1 MPNLNDKFIKS
12 LPLPKGKHKIY
23 WDGRL
28 IGLGIRI
35 TDNNAK
41 SFVLRYVINGR
52 ERKYTLGGYP
62 ALSYSAARDMAIQMK
77 GEITKGNDPLDE
89 RQAIHNIPT
98 VKQLAEDFLKA
109 KEKVLRP
116 RTMKDYREFFFKKH
130 IVPKFGNLKIDSI
143 GKKEI
148 ENFHRSFS
156 ETPRMGNRVLE
167 IMRVMFN
174 TALSWEILEK
184 NPTQGIKKFPE
195 HKRERYLSE
204 DEIGRLTK
212 TLDAEP
218 NQMSANII
226 RLILLTGSRK
236 GEVLSAR
243 WQDFEGEVW
252 AKPAFLT
259 KQNKIS
265 RIPLSPEAVDILQ
278 KMKTKIVTEKKLAT
292 FTDNRIVST
301 EQYLF
306 YNIQTKTHQKDIKR
320 FWLEVCKKA
329 KIKNATIHDLRHT
342 FASVLVSNGIGLE
355 VIGKLVGHSNIRTT
369 QRYAH
374 LADSALKQATNIMS
388 SKVVKRSGS

>member
-23 WDGRL
+23 WDDRL

-62 ALSYSAARDMAIQMK
+62 ALSYSAARDMAIQVK
-77 GEITKGNDPLDE
+77 GEITKGHDPLDE
-89 RQAIHNIPT
+89 RQAIHSTPT

-156 ETPRMGNRVLE
+156 ETPRMGNRILE

-174 TALSWEILEK
+174 TAVSWEILEK

-204 DEIGRLTK
+204 DEISRLTNV
-212 TLDAEP
+212 LDAEP

-265 RIPLSPEAVDILQ
+265 RIPLSEEAVDILQ

-306 YNIQTKTHQKDIKR
+306 YNTQTKTHQKDIKR

-329 KIKNATIHDLRHT
+329 KIKDATIHDLRHT
-342 FASVLVSNGIGLE
+342 FASVLVSNGVGLE

-374 LADSALKQATNIMS
+374 LANSSLKQATSMFANKIM
-388 SKVVKRSGS
+388 KKN

>member
-1 MPNLNDKFIKS
+1 
-12 LPLPKGKHKIY
+12 
-23 WDGRL
+23 
-28 IGLGIRI
+28 
-35 TDNNAK
+35 
-41 SFVLRYVINGR
+41 
-52 ERKYTLGGYP
+52 
-62 ALSYSAARDMAIQMK
+62 
-77 GEITKGNDPLDE
+77 
-89 RQAIHNIPT
+89 
-98 VKQLAEDFLKA
+98 
-109 KEKVLRP
+109 
-116 RTMKDYREFFFKKH
+116 MKDYREFFFKKH

-174 TALSWEILEK
+174 TAVSWEILEK
-184 NPTQGIKKFPE
+184 NPTQGIKRFPE

-204 DEIGRLTK
+204 DEISRLTK

-265 RIPLSPEAVDILQ
+265 RIPLSEEAVDILQ
-278 KMKTKIVTEKKLAT
+278 KMKTKIVSEKKLAT

-306 YNIQTKTHQKDIKR
+306 YNTQTKTHQKDIKR

-329 KIKNATIHDLRHT
+329 KIKDVTIHDLRHT
-342 FASVLVSNGIGLE
+342 FASVLVSNGVGLE

-374 LADSALKQATNIMS
+374 LANSSLKQAANLMS
-388 SKVVKRSGS
+388 DKIKNSS

>member
-1 MPNLNDKFIKS
+1 M
-12 LPLPKGKHKIY
+12 
-23 WDGRL
+23 
-28 IGLGIRI
+28 GIRI
-35 TDNNAK
+35 TDNSAK

-62 ALSYSAARDMAIQMK
+62 ALSYSAARDMAIQLK
-77 GEITKGNDPLDE
+77 GEITKGHDPLDE
-89 RQAIHNIPT
+89 RQAIHGTPT

-116 RTMKDYREFFFKKH
+116 NTLKDYREFFFKKH
-130 IVPKFGNLKIDSI
+130 IITKFGNLKIDSI

-148 ENFHRSFS
+148 ESFHRSFS

-167 IMRVMFN
+167 IIHVMFN
-174 TALSWEILEK
+174 TAVSWEILEK

-204 DEIGRLTK
+204 DEISRLTK
-212 TLDAEP
+212 VLDEEP

-265 RIPLSPEAVDILQ
+265 RIPLSQEAVDILQ
-278 KMKTKIVTEKKLAT
+278 KMKTKIVSEKKLAT
-292 FTDNRIVST
+292 FTDNRIIST
-301 EQYLF
+301 KQYLF
-306 YNIQTKTHQKDIKR
+306 YNT
-320 FWLEVCKKA
+320 
-329 KIKNATIHDLRHT
+329 
-342 FASVLVSNGIGLE
+342 
-355 VIGKLVGHSNIRTT
+355 
-369 QRYAH
+369 
-374 LADSALKQATNIMS
+374 
-388 SKVVKRSGS
+388 

>member
-23 WDGRL
+23 WDDRL

-35 TDNNAK
+35 TDNNSK

-62 ALSYSAARDMAIQMK
+62 ALSYSAARDMAIQLK
-77 GEITKGNDPLDE
+77 GEITKGHDPLDE
-89 RQAIHNIPT
+89 RQAIQGTPT

-116 RTMKDYREFFFKKH
+116 STLKDYREFFFKKH
-130 IVPKFGNLKIDSI
+130 IIAKFGNLKIDSI

-156 ETPRMGNRVLE
+156 ETPRMGNRLLE

-174 TALSWEILEK
+174 TAVSWEILEK
-184 NPTQGIKKFPE
+184 NPAQGIKKFPE

-204 DEIGRLTK
+204 DEISRLTEA
-212 TLDAEP
+212 LDAEP
-218 NQMSANII
+218 NQMNANII

-265 RIPLSPEAVDILQ
+265 RIPLSEEAVDILQ
-278 KMKTKIVTEKKLAT
+278 KMKTKIVSEKKLAT

-306 YNIQTKTHQKDIKR
+306 YNTQTKTHQKDIKR

-329 KIKNATIHDLRHT
+329 KIKDATIHDLRHT
-342 FASVLVSNGIGLE
+342 FASILVSNGVGLE

-374 LADSALKQATNIMS
+374 LANSSLKQATSMLAG
-388 SKVVKRSGS
+388 KVMKKA

>member
-23 WDGRL
+23 WDDRL

-62 ALSYSAARDMAIQMK
+62 ALSHSAARDMAIQVK
-77 GEITKGNDPLDE
+77 GEITKGHDPLDE
-89 RQAIHNIPT
+89 RQAIHSTPT
-98 VKQLAEDFLKA
+98 VKQLAEDFLKV

-143 GKKEI
+143 TKKEI

-156 ETPRMGNRVLE
+156 ETPRMGNRILE

-174 TALSWEILEK
+174 TAVSWEILEK

-204 DEIGRLTK
+204 DEISRLTK

-218 NQMSANII
+218 NQMSADII

-265 RIPLSPEAVDILQ
+265 RIPLSDEAVDILQ
-278 KMKTKIVTEKKLAT
+278 KMKTKIVPEKKLAT

-306 YNIQTKTHQKDIKR
+306 YNTQTKTHQKDIKR

-329 KIKNATIHDLRHT
+329 KIKDATIHDLRHT
-342 FASVLVSNGIGLE
+342 FASVLVSNGVGLE
-355 VIGKLVGHSNIRTT
+355 VIGKLVGNSNIRTT

-374 LADSALKQATNIMS
+374 LANSSLKQATSMFAN
-388 SKVVKRSGS
+388 KVMKKT

>member
-23 WDGRL
+23 WDDRL

-62 ALSYSAARDMAIQMK
+62 ALSYSAARDMAIQVK
-77 GEITKGNDPLDE
+77 GEITKGHDPLDE
-89 RQAIHNIPT
+89 RQAIHNTPT
-98 VKQLAEDFLKA
+98 VKELAEDFLKA

-116 RTMKDYREFFFKKH
+116 RTMKDYRDFFFKKH

-143 GKKEI
+143 TKKEI

-174 TALSWEILEK
+174 TAVSWEILEK

-212 TLDAEP
+212 VLDAEP

-265 RIPLSPEAVDILQ
+265 RIPLSPEAVDILRE
-278 KMKTKIVTEKKLAT
+278 MKTKIVTEKKLAT

-306 YNIQTKTHQKDIKR
+306 YNTQTKTHQKDIKR

-329 KIKNATIHDLRHT
+329 KIKDATIHDLRHT

-374 LADSALKQATNIMS
+374 LANSSLKQATAMFAN
-388 SKVVKRSGS
+388 KVMKKD

>member
-1 MPNLNDKFIKS
+1 MPNLNDKFIRS
-12 LPLPKGKHKIY
+12 LPLPQSKDKVY
-23 WDGRL
+23 YDDRL
-28 IGLGIRI
+28 TGLGLRI
-35 TDNNAK
+35 TNIGSK
-41 SFVLRYVINGR
+41 SFFLRYVINGR
-52 ERKYTLGGYP
+52 ERKYKIGGHP
-62 ALSYSAARDMAIQMK
+62 ELSCVAAKEIAIQLK
-77 GEITKGNDPLDE
+77 SEIARGFDPHE
-89 RQAIHNIPT
+89 EKQAIINTPT
-98 VKQLAEDFLKA
+98 IKEFAADFLKA

-116 RTMKDYREFFFKKH
+116 STLKSYRVFFLEKH
-130 IVPKFGNLKIDSI
+130 LIPKFGNLKINAI
-143 GKKEI
+143 TKKEI
-148 ENFHRSFS
+148 EMFHSSFS
-156 ETPRMGNRVLE
+156 ETPRMGNRLLE
-167 IMRVMFN
+167 ILRVMFN
-174 TALSWEILEK
+174 NAVSWEILEK

-204 DEIGRLTK
+204 DEISRLTK
-212 TLDAEP
+212 VLDAEP

-265 RIPLSPEAVDILQ
+265 RIPLSQEAVDILQ
-278 KMKTKIVTEKKLAT
+278 KMKTKIVSEKKLAT

-306 YNIQTKTHQKDIKR
+306 YNTQTKTHQKDIKR

-329 KIKNATIHDLRHT
+329 KIKDATIHDLRHT
-342 FASVLVSNGIGLE
+342 FASVLVSNGVGLE

-374 LADSALKQATNIMS
+374 LANSSLKQATSMFAN
-388 SKVVKRSGS
+388 KVMKKN

>member
-23 WDGRL
+23 WDDRL

-35 TDNNAK
+35 TDNSAK

-62 ALSYSAARDMAIQMK
+62 ALSYSAARDMAIQLK
-77 GEITKGNDPLDE
+77 GEITKGHDPLDE
-89 RQAIHNIPT
+89 RQAIHSTPT

-109 KEKVLRP
+109 KEKVLCP
-116 RTMKDYREFFFKKH
+116 STLKDYREFFFKKH

-174 TALSWEILEK
+174 TAVSWEILEK

-212 TLDAEP
+212 VLDAEP
-218 NQMSANII
+218 NQMSADII

-265 RIPLSPEAVDILQ
+265 RIPLSQEAVDILQ
-278 KMKTKIVTEKKLAT
+278 KMKTKIVSEKKLAT

-301 EQYLF
+301 KQYLF
-306 YNIQTKTHQKDIKR
+306 YNTQTKTHQKDIKR

-329 KIKNATIHDLRHT
+329 KIKDATIHDLRHT
-342 FASVLVSNGIGLE
+342 FASILVSNGIGLE

-369 QRYAH
+369 QRYVH
-374 LADSALKQATNIMS
+374 LANSSLKQATSMLAG
-388 SKVVKRSGS
+388 KVMKKT

>member
-23 WDGRL
+23 WDDRL

-62 ALSYSAARDMAIQMK
+62 ALSYSAARDMAIQLK

-89 RQAIHNIPT
+89 RQAIHSTPS

-116 RTMKDYREFFFKKH
+116 STLKDYREFFFKKH
-130 IVPKFGNLKIDSI
+130 IIPKFGNLKIDAI

-148 ENFHRSFS
+148 ESFHRSFS
-156 ETPRMGNRVLE
+156 ETPRMGNRILE

-174 TALSWEILEK
+174 TAVSWEILEK

-204 DEIGRLTK
+204 DEISRLTK
-212 TLDAEP
+212 VLDAEP

-226 RLILLTGSRK
+226 RLILLTGSRN

-265 RIPLSPEAVDILQ
+265 RIPLSQEAVDILQ
-278 KMKTKIVTEKKLAT
+278 KMKTKIVPEKKLAT

-306 YNIQTKTHQKDIKR
+306 YNTQTKTHQKDIKR

-329 KIKNATIHDLRHT
+329 EIKDATIHDLRHT
-342 FASVLVSNGIGLE
+342 FASILVSNGVGLE

-374 LADSALKQATNIMS
+374 LANSSLKQATSMFAN
-388 SKVVKRSGS
+388 KVMKKD

>member
-23 WDGRL
+23 WDDRL

-62 ALSYSAARDMAIQMK
+62 ALSYSAARDMAIQLK
-77 GEITKGNDPLDE
+77 GEITKGHDPLDE
-89 RQAIHNIPT
+89 RRAIHSTPT

-116 RTMKDYREFFFKKH
+116 NTLKDYREFFFKKH
-130 IVPKFGNLKIDSI
+130 IIAKFGNLKIDSI

-148 ENFHRSFS
+148 ESFHRSFS
-156 ETPRMGNRVLE
+156 DTPRMGNRVLE

-174 TALSWEILEK
+174 TAVSWEILEK

-212 TLDAEP
+212 VLDAEP

-278 KMKTKIVTEKKLAT
+278 KMKTKIVSEKKLAT

-306 YNIQTKTHQKDIKR
+306 YNTQTKTHQKDIKR

-329 KIKNATIHDLRHT
+329 KIKDATIHDLRHT
-342 FASVLVSNGIGLE
+342 FASILVSNGVGLE

-374 LADSALKQATNIMS
+374 LANSSLKQATSMFAN
-388 SKVVKRSGS
+388 KVMKKT

>member
-23 WDGRL
+23 WDDRL

-62 ALSYSAARDMAIQMK
+62 ALSYSAARDMAIQVK
-77 GEITKGNDPLDE
+77 GEITKGHDPLDE
-89 RQAIHNIPT
+89 RQAIHSTPT
-98 VKQLAEDFLKA
+98 VKQLSEDFLKA

-143 GKKEI
+143 TKKEI

-156 ETPRMGNRVLE
+156 ETPRMGNRILE

-174 TALSWEILEK
+174 TAVSWEILEK

-204 DEIGRLTK
+204 DEISRLTK

-243 WQDFEGEVW
+243 WQDFEDEVW

-265 RIPLSPEAVDILQ
+265 RIPLSQEAVDILQ
-278 KMKTKIVTEKKLAT
+278 KMKTKIVSEKKLAT

-306 YNIQTKTHQKDIKR
+306 YNTQTKTHQKDIKR

-329 KIKNATIHDLRHT
+329 RIKDATIHDLRHT

-374 LADSALKQATNIMS
+374 LANSSLKQATSMFAN
-388 SKVVKRSGS
+388 KVMKKN

>member
-23 WDGRL
+23 WDDRL

-62 ALSYSAARDMAIQMK
+62 ALSYSAALDMAIQVK
-77 GEITKGNDPLDE
+77 GEITKGHDPLDE
-89 RQAIHNIPT
+89 RQAIHSTPT

-130 IVPKFGNLKIDSI
+130 IVPKFGNLKIDSL

-148 ENFHRSFS
+148 ESFHRSFS
-156 ETPRMGNRVLE
+156 ETPRMGNRILE

-174 TALSWEILEK
+174 TAVSWEILEK

-265 RIPLSPEAVDILQ
+265 RIPLSEEAVDILQ
-278 KMKTKIVTEKKLAT
+278 KMKTKIVSEKKLTT

-306 YNIQTKTHQKDIKR
+306 YNTQTKTHQKDIKR

-329 KIKNATIHDLRHT
+329 KIKDATIHDLRHT
-342 FASVLVSNGIGLE
+342 FASVLVSNGVGLE

-374 LADSALKQATNIMS
+374 LANSSLKQATSMFAN
-388 SKVVKRSGS
+388 KVMKKN

>member
-23 WDGRL
+23 WDDRL

-62 ALSYSAARDMAIQMK
+62 ALSYSAARDMAIQVK
-77 GEITKGNDPLDE
+77 GEITKGHDPLDE
-89 RQAIHNIPT
+89 RQAIHSTPT

-156 ETPRMGNRVLE
+156 ETPRMGNRILE

-174 TALSWEILEK
+174 TAVSWEILEK

-204 DEIGRLTK
+204 DEISRLTK
-212 TLDAEP
+212 ILDAEP

-265 RIPLSPEAVDILQ
+265 RIPLSEEAVDILQ
-278 KMKTKIVTEKKLAT
+278 KMKTKIVSEKKLAT

-306 YNIQTKTHQKDIKR
+306 YNTQTKTHQKDIKR

-329 KIKNATIHDLRHT
+329 KIKDATIHDLRHT

-374 LADSALKQATNIMS
+374 LANSSLKQATSMFAD
-388 SKVVKRSGS
+388 KVMKKK